1 MTDNDNGKNM
11 ITERTYVAHN
21 AIRYCKYKDVNS
33 IRRLMS
39 SFLAVDILIKF
50 LIRVDRLYWIFT
62 FLLIIYKLL
71 LHLFLVSLLSDCLLL
86 LLPTLE

>member
-1 MTDNDNGKNM
+1 
-11 ITERTYVAHN
+11 
-21 AIRYCKYKDVNS
+21 
-33 IRRLMS
+33 MS

-86 LLPTLE
+86 LLLTLE